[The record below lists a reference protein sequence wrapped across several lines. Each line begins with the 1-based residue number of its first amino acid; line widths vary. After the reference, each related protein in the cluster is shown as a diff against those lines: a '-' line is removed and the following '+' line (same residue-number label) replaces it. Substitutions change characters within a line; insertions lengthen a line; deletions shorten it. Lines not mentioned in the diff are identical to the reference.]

1 MSDFNGEEF
10 EARGYA
16 VSTVGFG
23 LEAVQRY
30 VREQGAGD
38 AAGHFERAG
47 WRLSFGTSVS
57 QSSRTTAFEAVTLT
71 KPPASPGVSD
81 SQLLSDLIDRR
92 TIAWPRNGFAGSVS
106 SLQPSGLGD
115 LHLFQRF

>member
-16 VSTVGFG
+16 VSKVGLK

-30 VREQGAGD
+30 VREQDAGD

-47 WRLSFGTSVS
+47 WRLSFGTSAS
-57 QSSRTTAFEAVTLT
+57 ESSRTAAFEAVTL
-71 KPPASPGVSD
+71 
-81 SQLLSDLIDRR
+81 IE
-92 TIAWPRNGFAGSVS
+92 PRLRQGY
-106 SLQPSGLGD
+106 LTPSC
-115 LHLFQRF
+115 